1 MSSRPEQLA
10 RRYVGWVRRHSVVI
24 VLAHLLL
31 MAGALYLIK
40 YHLPLR
46 ADFSYLL
53 PQDAPAVQDLRK
65 LEARVKAN
73 DAVLVLVEAPDRATQ
88 AAVTK
93 GMIEGAKGIS
103 KELVDRVE
111 HDNSDVRAFFKAR
124 RHLFVPLE
132 DLQRASKALDN
143 YLAQA
148 KNKANPLIID
158 LDEPDPAAVA
168 RDKKQL
174 EDLQAKR
181 REAESQLDK
190 PTNVSA
196 DGKIALIQVRTLFRS
211 TDAGKGQALL
221 DALTD
226 IRTSVL
232 AKYPGTRVGF
242 AGGVVTAVAEHDA
255 IFRGMVMSSL
265 ITMLLVGLVLA
276 LYFRSATLLGLLIGT
291 LGLATVLSFG
301 FAAITVGHLNAAT
314 AFLGA
319 IIAGNGINYGIL
331 LIARYLEERR
341 RHDVEDAMAIA
352 ISGTLRPTAVAS
364 LGASI
369 AYGSLAA
376 TSFKGFAD
384 FAIIGAVGMMVCWL
398 ATYMLLPALMLKIGR
413 TTRVYAGD
421 PIVGSTLVRLLGFR
435 RSGVVCVVAAVLAVA
450 ASVIV
455 YQYIKAD
462 PFEYNIRNLR
472 SEGSVAVESREW
484 MQLSDRTFGRGI
496 SSRTYIAADRYEQV
510 PMIVTALKDHEKG
523 VPEADQTF
531 GAVSSILDAVPDHQP
546 EKLAVLAKIRASL
559 TDEVLGQLDDKDRV
573 ELEALRPPEDLQP
586 ITPEQLPHTL
596 KEALTEKDGRIGLLV
611 GLRPAPRLDEWSGK
625 DLIRFANAVRKIE
638 LADKETVTTSGSSVI
653 FADIV
658 TSIES
663 DGPLVTAVAGIG
675 LILMVLLLV
684 GINRRAFAVLAGTAS
699 GTLLMVSACALLGL
713 HVNFLDFIALP
724 ITLGLGID
732 YAINIAHRQHHEAV
746 LDPIATLRTSG
757 AAVFVCSLTTIIGYG
772 SLLASDNLA
781 IRGFGTASLI
791 GEIGCVFTALVL
803 VPAILAVG
811 RSGRSGSKPVRPL
824 PAATIHVP

>member
-111 HDNSDVRAFFKAR
+111 HDDSDVRAFFKAR

-190 PTNVSA
+190 PTNDSA

-291 LGLATVLSFG
+291 LEGLMECSCTDHQWKKVDFVPSFSISEILETPDGVVWLSTPSKGVGYIYEGSFFAFTAADGLASDICHGLAQDEGGAIYVATNRGISRIQVEDYASKRLKIRSFG
-301 FAAITVGHLNAAT
+301 KNFGLASDEVRSVAVGGGKIYAAT
-314 AFLGA
+314 AQGLTVLDAGFLMASPPAVPVHITEFSALGRSMPWQA
-319 IIAGNGINYGIL
+319 SSLSVPTRQGG
-331 LIARYLEERR
+331 RR
-341 RHDVEDAMAIA
+341 IQ
-352 ISGTLRPTAVAS
+352 L
-364 LGASI
+364 
-369 AYGSLAA
+369 
-376 TSFKGFAD
+376 
-384 FAIIGAVGMMVCWL
+384 
-398 ATYMLLPALMLKIGR
+398 
-413 TTRVYAGD
+413 D
-421 PIVGSTLVRLLGFR
+421 PHKLTPI
-435 RSGVVCVVAAVLAVA
+435 
-450 ASVIV
+450 
-455 YQYIKAD
+455 
-462 PFEYNIRNLR
+462 
-472 SEGSVAVESREW
+472 
-484 MQLSDRTFGRGI
+484 GI
-496 SSRTYIAADRYEQV
+496 S
-510 PMIVTALKDHEKG
+510 
-523 VPEADQTF
+523 
-531 GAVSSILDAVPDHQP
+531 
-546 EKLAVLAKIRASL
+546 
-559 TDEVLGQLDDKDRV
+559 
-573 ELEALRPPEDLQP
+573 
-586 ITPEQLPHTL
+586 
-596 KEALTEKDGRIGLLV
+596 
-611 GLRPAPRLDEWSGK
+611 
-625 DLIRFANAVRKIE
+625 
-638 LADKETVTTSGSSVI
+638 
-653 FADIV
+653 
-658 TSIES
+658 
-663 DGPLVTAVAGIG
+663 
-675 LILMVLLLV
+675 
-684 GINRRAFAVLAGTAS
+684 VLAGGRLS
-699 GTLLMVSACALLGL
+699 SAHSSWDRRHSRDHGGNL
-713 HVNFLDFIALP
+713 HRF
-724 ITLGLGID
+724 
-732 YAINIAHRQHHEAV
+732 
-746 LDPIATLRTSG
+746 
-757 AAVFVCSLTTIIGYG
+757 
-772 SLLASDNLA
+772 
-781 IRGFGTASLI
+781 
-791 GEIGCVFTALVL
+791 
-803 VPAILAVG
+803 
-811 RSGRSGSKPVRPL
+811 
-824 PAATIHVP
+824 